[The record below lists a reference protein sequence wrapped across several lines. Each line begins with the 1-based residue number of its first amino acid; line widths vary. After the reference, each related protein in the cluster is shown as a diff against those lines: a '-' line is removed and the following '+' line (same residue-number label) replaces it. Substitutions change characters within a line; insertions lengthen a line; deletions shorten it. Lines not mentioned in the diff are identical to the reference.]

1 MQNLTLSWQSAGALS
16 VAVYAGSVGLRR
28 TGRTAVGLVLRE
40 AATVVALF
48 AVWQFAGQLSV
59 MGTEDAVA
67 RGQWIWTT
75 ERRLGFPSE
84 AALQR
89 WFLPHQLLVQGA
101 DYYYA
106 VMHFG
111 VMIALLVWLFL
122 RHRES
127 YPWARTTLVLV
138 TAMSLA
144 VQLIPVAPPRLIPLS
159 GMVDTAALYGQS
171 VYGTTIDGVQ
181 ADSYSAMPSVHVAWC
196 LLVAVAVIR
205 VSRSRWRW
213 LILLHPLITV
223 TVVLVTANH
232 YWLDCL
238 AAVALLLLSY
248 LLQWAG
254 ARAVRRLRAARP
266 GPAPATH
273 PDGRPGEHADEL
285 SDGRPD
291 EHPDEH
297 PDEVPLPTTG

>member
-16 VAVYAGSVGLRR
+16 VAVYAGSVLVRR
-28 TGRTAVGLVLRE
+28 SGRAAAGLVLRE

-59 MGTEDAVA
+59 MGTDDAIA
-67 RGQWIWTT
+67 RGQWIWDT

-89 WFLPHQLLVQGA
+89 WFLPHHLLVQGA
-101 DYYYA
+101 NYYYA

-111 VMIALLVWLFL
+111 VMIALLIWLFL
-122 RHRES
+122 RHRAS
-127 YPWARTTLVLV
+127 YAWARTTLVLV

-144 VQLIPVAPPRLIPLS
+144 VQLIPVAPPRLLPAS
-159 GMVDTAALYGQS
+159 GMVDTAVQYGQS
-171 VYGTTIDGVQ
+171 VYGTTVDGLQ

-196 LLVAVAVIR
+196 VLVAVAVIR

-213 LILLHPLITV
+213 LILLHPLVTV

-232 YWLDCL
+232 YWFDGL
-238 AAVALLLLSY
+238 AAVTLLLFSY
-248 LLQWAG
+248 LLQWAA
-254 ARAVRRLRAARP
+254 ARALRWWRSGRP
-266 GPAPATH
+266 GPASAK
-273 PDGRPGEHADEL
+273 
-285 SDGRPD
+285 RPD
-291 EHPDEH
+291 EVS
-297 PDEVPLPTTG
+297 VPVA

>member
-16 VAVYAGSVGLRR
+16 VAVYAGSLLVRR
-28 TGRTAVGLVLRE
+28 TGRAGVGLVLRE

-59 MGTEDAVA
+59 MGTDDAVA
-67 RGQWIWTT
+67 RGQWIWDT

-89 WFLPHQLLVQGA
+89 WFLPHHLLIQGA
-101 DYYYA
+101 NYYYA
-106 VMHFG
+106 SMHFG

-122 RHRES
+122 RHRER
-127 YPWARTTLVLV
+127 YPWVRTTLVLV

-144 VQLIPVAPPRLIPLS
+144 VQLIPVAPPRLLPAA
-159 GMVDTAALYGQS
+159 GMVDTAVQYGQS
-171 VYGTTIDGVQ
+171 VYGTSVGGLQ

-196 LLVAVAVIR
+196 VLVAVAVIR

-213 LILLHPLITV
+213 LILLHPLVTV

-232 YWLDCL
+232 YWFDGL
-238 AAVALLLLSY
+238 AAVALLLVSY
-248 LLQWAG
+248 LLQWGAG
-254 ARAVRRLRAARP
+254 RAARRWRAIRARP
-266 GPAPATH
+266 VPA
-273 PDGRPGEHADEL
+273 EQ
-285 SDGRPD
+285 
-291 EHPDEH
+291 
-297 PDEVPLPTTG
+297 PDEVSVPVT

>member
-16 VAVYAGSVGLRR
+16 VAVYTGSLLARRAGRA
-28 TGRTAVGLVLRE
+28 AVGLVLRE

-59 MGTEDAVA
+59 MGTDDAVA
-67 RGQWIWTT
+67 RGQWIWDT

-89 WFLPHQLLVQGA
+89 WFLPHHLLIQGA
-101 DYYYA
+101 NYYYA
-106 VMHFG
+106 SMHFG

-122 RHRES
+122 RHRER
-127 YPWARTTLVLV
+127 YPWVRTTLVLV

-144 VQLIPVAPPRLIPLS
+144 VQLIPVAPPRLLPVA
-159 GMVDTAALYGQS
+159 GMVDTAVQYGQS
-171 VYGTTIDGVQ
+171 VYGASVGGLQ

-196 LLVAVAVIR
+196 VLVAVAVIK

-213 LILLHPLITV
+213 LILLHPLVTV

-232 YWLDCL
+232 YWFDGL
-238 AAVALLLLSY
+238 AAVALLLFSY
-248 LLQWAG
+248 LLQWGAARIVLRRRT
-254 ARAVRRLRAARP
+254 ARARSVP
-266 GPAPATH
+266 T
-273 PDGRPGEHADEL
+273 E
-285 SDGRPD
+285 RPD
-291 EHPDEH
+291 EVS
-297 PDEVPLPTTG
+297 VPVS

>member
-16 VAVYAGSVGLRR
+16 VAVYAGSLLVRR
-28 TGRTAVGLVLRE
+28 TGRAGVGLVLRE

-59 MGTEDAVA
+59 MGTDDAVA
-67 RGQWIWTT
+67 RGQWIWDT

-89 WFLPHQLLVQGA
+89 WFLPHHLLIQGA
-101 DYYYA
+101 NYYYA
-106 VMHFG
+106 SMHFG

-122 RHRES
+122 RHRER
-127 YPWARTTLVLV
+127 YPWVRTTLVLV

-144 VQLIPVAPPRLIPLS
+144 VQLIPVAPPRLLPAA
-159 GMVDTAALYGQS
+159 GMVDTAVQYGQS
-171 VYGTTIDGVQ
+171 VYGTSVGGLQ

-196 LLVAVAVIR
+196 VLVAVAVIR

-213 LILLHPLITV
+213 LILLHPLVTV

-232 YWLDCL
+232 YWFDGL
-238 AAVALLLLSY
+238 AAVALLLVSY
-248 LLQWAG
+248 LLQWGAG
-254 ARAVRRLRAARP
+254 RAARRWRATRARSV
-266 GPAPATH
+266 PA
-273 PDGRPGEHADEL
+273 EW
-285 SDGRPD
+285 
-291 EHPDEH
+291 
-297 PDEVPLPTTG
+297 PDEVSVPVT

>member
-16 VAVYAGSVGLRR
+16 VAVYAGSLLVRR
-28 TGRTAVGLVLRE
+28 TGRAAVGLVLRE

-59 MGTEDAVA
+59 MGTDDAVA
-67 RGQWIWTT
+67 RGQWIWDT

-89 WFLPHQLLVQGA
+89 WFLPHHLLIQGA
-101 DYYYA
+101 NYYYA
-106 VMHFG
+106 SMHFG

-122 RHRES
+122 RHRER
-127 YPWARTTLVLV
+127 YPWVRTTLVLV

-144 VQLIPVAPPRLIPLS
+144 VQLIPVAPPRLLPAA
-159 GMVDTAALYGQS
+159 GMVDTAVQYGQS
-171 VYGTTIDGVQ
+171 VYGTSVGGLQ

-196 LLVAVAVIR
+196 VLVAVAVIR

-213 LILLHPLITV
+213 LILLHPLVTV

-232 YWLDCL
+232 YWFDGL
-238 AAVALLLLSY
+238 AAVALLLVSY
-248 LLQWAG
+248 LLQWGAG
-254 ARAVRRLRAARP
+254 RAARRWRATRARP
-266 GPAPATH
+266 VPA
-273 PDGRPGEHADEL
+273 EQ
-285 SDGRPD
+285 
-291 EHPDEH
+291 
-297 PDEVPLPTTG
+297 PDEVSVPVT